1 MEDQKKDENV
11 TDNSEYIETIKRLKE
26 NSVSKEEYEKLKA
39 ENKQILNAYIN
50 DIKPEA
56 EEKKE
61 TVEELQGDLSDL
73 KKDLARA
80 QEAGMSNLEYVSK
93 ALKYRETAMKL
104 GLQDPFVPNSPLGP
118 DDNDFKTA
126 QKVADKLQE
135 CVDQANGNPAVFT
148 LSSKRTGTNGKRI
161 RRHLMM
167 VT

>member
-50 DIKPEA
+50 DIKPET

-135 CVDQANGNPAVFT
+135 CVDQANGNPAVFRN
-148 LSSKRTGTNGKRI
+148 LFEQAVRDDSKIPIKKK
-161 RRHLMM
+161 
-167 VT
+167 

>member
-1 MEDQKKDENV
+1 MDDQKKDENV

-135 CVDQANGNPAVFT
+135 CVDQANGNPAVFRN
-148 LSSKRTGTNGKRI
+148 LFEQAVRDDSKIPIKKK
-161 RRHLMM
+161 
-167 VT
+167 

>member
-135 CVDQANGNPAVFT
+135 CVDQANGNPAVFRN
-148 LSSKRTGTNGKRI
+148 LFEQAVRDDSKIPIKKK
-161 RRHLMM
+161 
-167 VT
+167 